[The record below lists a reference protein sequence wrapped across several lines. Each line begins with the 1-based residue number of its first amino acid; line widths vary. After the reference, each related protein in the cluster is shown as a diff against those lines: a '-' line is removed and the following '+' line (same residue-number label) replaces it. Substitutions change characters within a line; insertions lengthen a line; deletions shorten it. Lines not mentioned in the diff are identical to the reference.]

1 MINVLTLAIPL
12 VMFGQ
17 KTSKSLKKIPVKKL
31 QQFAIQLIGIMSLVA
46 VHISGQSATANGTT
60 TKNQIKNQINQRQE
74 LVCLSASGNGYNW
87 AATLT
92 WAAEILRNAVA
103 NASPKARFNVACVSG
118 ASSGS
123 AFVAVYGSLLQNKQ
137 LFSQVNFNPQNATPE
152 EVLILAKS
160 LLYMAL
166 AADYR
171 PEVVG
176 FYTTQDGDSQPN
188 PSWWKSQYSLE
199 RVLLDFGTRVMLAQH
214 LSLEEIDRIEQLNQF
229 IRYQSLEELATAA
242 KDKQIRQE
250 YRRVT
255 FEIWERSQVIID
267 RLYQNARYSQT
278 ARKKDRDDFRTNLNH
293 PVRQA
298 LAKQLPEGIIAFT
311 YAELAFTESTIAY
324 QKMRSQAPP
333 VNTLVPFVFT
343 SQATAEQIIRSTFY
357 QAQVKNQDAY
367 AQQYV
372 ICVVPDYYTLMRN
385 GIREPDLLP
394 VAIHRFAPVT
404 EGVAPKLVA
413 GVSKFYQPLAEKK
426 WQVIPRFKL
435 IDSTR
440 SWLVGDKLFN
450 ARMGIAGGWIDS
462 YVGGQATLYLGSSY
476 AEEHSRS
483 HLYYSTFSREKSVSA
498 FARNV
503 IKKYFAP
510 QNADTAIATLEK
522 HRQHLPVLIERYQ
535 KYYAQQE
542 ITWQPIF
549 VDWEVT
555 FFPENKNLLDR
566 IVSQIDRIISL
577 GYNHLPVA
585 ITKQSNYL
593 LARTMNLVRHTLN
606 PNTLNPSKTNLYI
619 YDRSYEEGFY

>member
-1 MINVLTLAIPL
+1 MLR
-12 VMFGQ
+12 Q
-17 KTSKSLKKIPVKKL
+17 KNSKSLKKVPVKKL
-31 QQFAIQLIGIMSLVA
+31 PQFAIQVIGIMSLVA
-46 VHISGQSATANGTT
+46 VQILGQSAKVSSTT
-60 TKNQIKNQINQRQE
+60 TKNQINNQINQRQE

-176 FYTTQDGDSQPN
+176 FYTTKDGDSQPN
-188 PSWWKSQYSLE
+188 PSWWRSQYSLE

-214 LSLEEIDRIEQLNQF
+214 LSLGDINQIEQLNQF

-242 KDKQIRQE
+242 KDKQILQE

-255 FEIWERSQVIID
+255 FEIWNQSQAIID
-267 RLYQNARYSQT
+267 RLYQNARYPQT
-278 ARKKDRDDFRTNLNH
+278 ARKKDRDDFRANPNH

-298 LAKQLPEGIIAFT
+298 LAKQLPEGIIALT

-324 QKMRSQAPP
+324 QKMRSQASPF
-333 VNTLVPFVFT
+333 NSLVPFVFT
-343 SQATAEQIIRSTFY
+343 SQATAEQIIHSNFY
-357 QAQVKNQDAY
+357 QTQVKNKDFY
-367 AQQYV
+367 AQQY
-372 ICVVPDYYTLMRN
+372 IFCVVPDYYTLMRN

-394 VAIHRFAPVT
+394 VGIHRFAPVAD
-404 EGVAPKLVA
+404 GVNSDLVA
-413 GVSKFYQPLAEKK
+413 GVSKFYQPLAEQK
-426 WQVIPRFKL
+426 WQIVPRFKL
-435 IDSTR
+435 INSTR

-450 ARMGIAGGWIDS
+450 ARMGIAGGWVDS

-476 AEEHSRS
+476 AEENSRS
-483 HLYYSTFSREKSVSA
+483 HLYYSTLSREESVST

-535 KYYAQQE
+535 KYNAQQE

-577 GYNHLPVA
+577 GYNKLPVA

-593 LARTMNLVRHTLN
+593 LARTMNVVRHTLN
-606 PNTLNPSKTNLYI
+606 SNTFNSNKTKPYI
-619 YDRSYEEGFY
+619 YDRSYEAGFYQKPKI

>member
-1 MINVLTLAIPL
+1 MLC
-12 VMFGQ
+12 Q
-17 KTSKSLKKIPVKKL
+17 KNSKSSKKVPVKTL
-31 QQFAIQLIGIMSLVA
+31 QQFVTQLIGVISLVA
-46 VHISGQSATANGTT
+46 FHFLSQSTTANSTT
-60 TKNQIKNQINQRQE
+60 TKNQINQRQE
-74 LVCLSASGNGYNW
+74 IVCLSASGNGYNW

-137 LFSQVNFNPQNATPE
+137 LFSQVNFNPQNATSE

-171 PEVVG
+171 PEVVS
-176 FYTTQDGDSQPN
+176 FYTTKDGDSQPN
-188 PSWWKSQYSLE
+188 PSWWKSQYSQE

-214 LSLEEIDRIEQLNQF
+214 LSPKDIDRIEQLNQF
-229 IRYQSLEELATAA
+229 IRYQSLEELAIAA
-242 KDKQIRQE
+242 TDKQIRQE

-255 FEIWERSQVIID
+255 FDIWERSQATID
-267 RLYQNARYSQT
+267 RLYQKARYPQT
-278 ARKKDRDDFRTNLNH
+278 ARKKDRDDFRTNPNH

-298 LAKQLPEGIIAFT
+298 LAKQLPEGMIALT
-311 YAELAFTESTIAY
+311 YAELAFTESTSAY
-324 QKMRSQAPP
+324 KKMRSQAPP
-333 VNTLVPFVFT
+333 FNTLVPFIFT
-343 SQATAEQIIRSTFY
+343 SQATAEQIIGSTFY
-357 QAQVKNQDAY
+357 QTQVKNKDAY
-367 AQQYV
+367 ARRYV

-385 GIREPDLLP
+385 GVREPDLLS
-394 VAIHRFAPVT
+394 VGIYRFAPVT
-404 EGVAPKLVA
+404 EGIDSDSVA
-413 GVSKFYQPLAEKK
+413 GVSKFYQPLVEQK

-435 IDSTR
+435 INSTR

-450 ARMGIAGGWIDS
+450 ARMGIAGGWVDS

-476 AEEHSRS
+476 AEENSSS
-483 HLYYSTFSREKSVSA
+483 HLYYSTLSREKSVSV

-535 KYYAQQE
+535 KYYDRQE
-542 ITWQPIF
+542 ITWQSIF

-566 IVSQIDRIISL
+566 IVSQIDRVINL
-577 GYNHLPVA
+577 GYSKLPVA

-593 LARTMNLVRHTLN
+593 LARTMNVVRHTLK
-606 PNTLNPSKTNLYI
+606 PHTVNPSQPKLYI
-619 YDRSYEEGFY
+619 YDRSYEESFY